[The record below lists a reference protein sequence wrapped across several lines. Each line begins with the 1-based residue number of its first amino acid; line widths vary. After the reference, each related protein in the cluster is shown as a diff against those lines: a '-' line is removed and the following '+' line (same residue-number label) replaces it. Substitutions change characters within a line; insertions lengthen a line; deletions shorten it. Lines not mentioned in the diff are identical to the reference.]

1 MGTAASKVVSFPQAS
16 EGSAEHSH
24 IQRWVRAELF
34 GKGYLPVPVLF
45 LNYYS
50 QLSRCTQFPEYVL
63 EGHDAAPKSRNPPS
77 VLYLNPG
84 IELRQGNGIGS
95 FWHSN
100 PGRTLA

>member
-34 GKGYLPVPVLF
+34 GKGYLPVPALF

-50 QLSRCTQFPEYVL
+50 QLNRP
-63 EGHDAAPKSRNPPS
+63 
-77 VLYLNPG
+77 
-84 IELRQGNGIGS
+84 
-95 FWHSN
+95 
-100 PGRTLA
+100 